1 VKLVRDMGKA
11 SISLLQ
17 RHLRIGYTR
26 AARLIDLM
34 EERGVIGPHE
44 GGSKPREVLGPDGQ
58 PVEGRSDDE

>member
-1 VKLVRDMGKA
+1 MGKA

-44 GGSKPREVLGPDGQ
+44 GGSKPREVLGPDGE
-58 PVEGRSDDE
+58 PLLSVDDKEE